1 MKLKRSYIYG
11 GLSLL
16 ILAVAIAFV
25 WWQTSQVP
33 STRTV
38 GLPDVQPSSQP
49 SKPSHSATPPP
60 SAKISYIYSQP
71 TTGFKARATKKLFGT
86 YVSPGHSPIS
96 PERFQGYHTGT
107 DAEYGDI
114 KSDVAVH
121 TIAAGKV
128 IAAQYVSGYG
138 GAVAIR
144 SRIDGANRVVIYGH
158 LDPNRLPAVGRNL
171 SQGQQFAYLGVGYSS
186 QTDGERKHLHLAILR
201 GDSLDWRGYVQS
213 RSELNA
219 WLNPLTVLNQKT

>member
-1 MKLKRSYIYG
+1 MKLTRGYIYG
-11 GLSLL
+11 GLIFA
-16 ILAVAIAFV
+16 ILVVTVAIV
-25 WWQTSQVP
+25 WWQSSRLSNT
-33 STRTV
+33 
-38 GLPDVQPSSQP
+38 QPVSQP
-49 SKPSHSATPPP
+49 ATQSAPAPKQRPSPKPT
-60 SAKISYIYSQP
+60 AKVSYIYSQP

-107 DAEYGDI
+107 DAEYGDV
-114 KSDVAVH
+114 KGDVAVH
-121 TIAAGKV
+121 AIAAGKV

-144 SRIDGANRVVIYGH
+144 SKINDAERVVIYGH
-158 LDPNRLPAVGRNL
+158 LDPNRLPPVGKVL

-213 RSELNA
+213 RSQLSA
-219 WLNPLTVLNQKT
+219 WLNPLTILNEKT